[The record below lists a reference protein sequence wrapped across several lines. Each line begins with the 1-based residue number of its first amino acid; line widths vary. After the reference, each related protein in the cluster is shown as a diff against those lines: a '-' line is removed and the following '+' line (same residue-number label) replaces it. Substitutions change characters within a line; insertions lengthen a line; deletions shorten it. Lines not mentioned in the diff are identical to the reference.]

1 MHNGK
6 YHTEEYKIKQAAK
19 IDRNFGPIEEHKK
32 VCERCNN
39 EYVFIGRKLT
49 KAFEISKFC
58 SRSCANNRKDWWKD
72 NATKYTTIT
81 FNNWERKC
89 VICGF
94 DKIVEVHHLD
104 ENHNNNEPTNLVPLC
119 PNHHQMVHSKWK
131 CEVIEQINETV
142 QNKWGAL
149 RVSTNP
155 LQGI

>member
-6 YHTEEYKIKQAAK
+6 YHTEKYKNKQAAK
-19 IDRNFGPIEEHKK
+19 IDRNFRPVEEHKK

-49 KAFEISKFC
+49 KTFELSKFC
-58 SRSCANNRKDWWKD
+58 SRSCANNRKDWWKN

-89 VICGF
+89 VVCEF

-131 CEVIEQINETV
+131 CEVIEQINQAV
-142 QNKWGAL
+142 KNKWG
-149 RVSTNP
+149 
-155 LQGI
+155 Q